1 MPRKKKSEESKGL
14 KGKKGKKNLEEP
26 ERFSLEAEL
35 SKRDKG
41 SAKPERN
48 PEVPDDS
55 LDEDDFN
62 FRGAEFEQELRRVLV
77 GLEEK
82 SPLENLI
89 PRGSQLEG
97 TVIFAPRV
105 SEPSG
110 KTEVKGKD
118 YKSNNYNPKYTENN
132 YGEKTPGYI
141 SGGNGNGSESSEDG
155 RGKGNQ

>member
-1 MPRKKKSEESKGL
+1 MPHKKKSEESKDL
-14 KGKKGKKNLEEP
+14 KWKKGKKNPEKP
-26 ERFSLEAEL
+26 ERFSLETEL
-35 SKRDKG
+35 SEEDKK

-48 PEVPDDS
+48 PEIPDDS

-89 PRGSQLEG
+89 PSGSQLEG
-97 TVIFAPRV
+97 AVIFAPRV
-105 SEPSG
+105 SEG

-118 YKSNNYNPKYTENN
+118 YKSNNYNPEYAENN
-132 YGEKTPGYI
+132 YGKKTPGYT
-141 SGGNGNGSESSEDG
+141 SRGDGNSSEGSEGGRGNGN
-155 RGKGNQ
+155 Q